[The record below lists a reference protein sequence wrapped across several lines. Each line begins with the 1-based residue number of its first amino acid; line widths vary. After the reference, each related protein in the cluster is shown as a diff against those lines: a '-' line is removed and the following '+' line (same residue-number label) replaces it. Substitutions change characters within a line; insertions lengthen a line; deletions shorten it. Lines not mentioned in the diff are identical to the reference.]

1 MTRLRRTAAVLLA
14 LPLGLSACSGGDV
27 DVDAPAVSV
36 TPGGVD
42 VDVPEVDVPDVDVPD
57 VDVPD
62 VDVPDVDVDAD
73 VDANGDD
80 SGEGAEDNA
89 S

>member
-57 VDVPD
+57 VDV
-62 VDVPDVDVDAD
+62 DAD